1 MSSWLAVIT
10 VWRYWKINH
19 KNAILNF
26 YTSLEKTAQSQ
37 CLYFVS
43 FCLSE
48 TLINSGIY
56 RLLFKNK
63 DLLQPV
69 NLATIFA
76 NCTGIQINLS
86 NWLRSRQWLTN
97 RVLLCANPGKNYRK
111 ITISNASWAHA
122 PTSFLIQTNK
132 TSILIFKITFPFTV
146 KYMTEYHPCFRSHWI
161 SNHLW
166 EPLSC
171 VW

>member
-26 YTSLEKTAQSQ
+26 YTSLEKTAQSLSLFCFVLSRWNVNKFWNILC
-37 CLYFVS
+37 CLKRRTS
-43 FCLSE
+43 FNQS
-48 TLINSGIY
+48 IWP
-56 RLLFKNK
+56 
-63 DLLQPV
+63 Q
-69 NLATIFA
+69 
-76 NCTGIQINLS
+76 LS

-97 RVLLCANPGKNYRK
+97 RVLLCPNPGKNYRK
-111 ITISNASWAHA
+111 IAILDKASWAHA

-146 KYMTEYHPCFRSHWI
+146 KCMTEYHRCFRLHWI
-161 SNHLW
+161 SNHSW